1 MAADSDPAQ
10 GWRTK
15 YFNERLVFGSIATSA
30 ERPVNL
36 IEELDQD
43 HETIVVVGHS
53 TGASSLSTQ
62 QQWGR
67 R

>member
-1 MAADSDPAQ
+1 
-10 GWRTK
+10 
-15 YFNERLVFGSIATSA
+15 LVFGPIATSA
-30 ERPVNL
+30 ERQVNL

-53 TGASSLSTQ
+53 TGASSLSAQ
-62 QQWGR
+62 VQWGR